1 MRLRLLS
8 FRQAFFG
15 VFPDAARRTDAN
27 YRMHSQ
33 NAYFALCDNP
43 NVVDT
48 TIKTRRPFIFAIF
61 LIVAGVIG
69 WIAAFDL
76 TLEKIETLVDPSHT
90 PSCDI
95 SPLVQCGA
103 NMSSA
108 QGSVFGF
115 PNPIIGVA
123 AFMAPIFVG
132 FAILAGARF
141 AAWFW
146 IAFNTGLLAGIIF
159 VAWLISQ
166 SIFVLGTLCPY
177 CMVVWSVMIPM
188 FFYVT
193 VFNLK
198 EGHFG
203 NSGASRRIFA
213 RVYPFTWIL
222 VLLGYLAIVVMAQ
235 LRLDAI
241 TTIILYS

>member
-1 MRLRLLS
+1 MWLRLLS

-15 VFPDAARRTDAN
+15 AFPDAARRTEAN

-43 NVVDT
+43 TVVDT

-76 TLEKIETLVDPSHT
+76 TLEKIETLVDPDYN

-95 SPLVQCGA
+95 SPLVQCGV

-123 AFMAPIFVG
+123 AFIAPILVG
-132 FAILAGARF
+132 VAILAGARF
-141 AAWFW
+141 ASWFW
-146 IAFNTGLLAGIIF
+146 IAFNAGLLAGIVF

-203 NSGASRRIFA
+203 NSGASRQIFA
-213 RVYPFTWIL
+213 RIYPFTWIL